1 MLTAELL
8 LDLLLL
14 TAELGGVAIALQMVT
29 GFAFQWWLVP
39 VAIAAGVLLWLGSFA
54 VIEDGLGL
62 LGLVT
67 LVLVFAAYRLQPS
80 MSQLTTGLVP
90 SLPTHD
96 AARFGFLAVSIV
108 GATVSPYLLN
118 FYGSG
123 AVEEKWSAGDLW
135 PNRITAFGGIGFGA
149 GVSMAT
155 LVCAALVLA
164 PQHVKVDSFDQAS
177 AMLTPVFH
185 SWATPLFAL
194 ALGIGCF
201 GAAVELSL
209 NAGYILAQ
217 GFGWSW
223 GANRQR
229 LTTARFSVAM
239 TLMLTTG
246 TVIALI
252 GFDPLQL
259 TMISVGITVLLMPVV
274 VLPMLVLM
282 NDDALVKDHRSGPVG
297 NAALAAIVILGAMLA
312 CVVIP
317 LEIMGGG

>member
-1 MLTAELL
+1 
-8 LDLLLL
+8 
-14 TAELGGVAIALQMVT
+14 
-29 GFAFQWWLVP
+29 
-39 VAIAAGVLLWLGSFA
+39 
-54 VIEDGLGL
+54 
-62 LGLVT
+62 
-67 LVLVFAAYRLQPS
+67 
-80 MSQLTTGLVP
+80 
-90 SLPTHD
+90 
-96 AARFGFLAVSIV
+96 
-108 GATVSPYLLN
+108 
-118 FYGSG
+118 
-123 AVEEKWSAGDLW
+123 
-135 PNRITAFGGIGFGA
+135 
-149 GVSMAT
+149 
-155 LVCAALVLA
+155 
-164 PQHVKVDSFDQAS
+164 
-177 AMLTPVFH
+177 MLTPVFH

-246 TVIALI
+246 TVIALL